1 MLTFV
6 VTDTGLGIRPDQIN
20 KLFAPFSQA
29 DVSTKR
35 KYGGTGLGLVL
46 SKRFAN
52 LLGGDVVLSESTPDK
67 GSTFTITIDPGAVV
81 SSSAQSQM
89 AKLNDS
95 SKSGLRLDGIKVLL
109 AEDSID
115 NQTLVTRFLKLAGAS
130 VDIASDGKE
139 ATQKAKSDHYDVL
152 LMDLQ
157 MPVMD
162 GYEATS
168 QLRREGYQGK
178 IVALTAHALSEER
191 DRCLKSGFDD
201 HISKPV
207 NRDLLIER
215 VYHCAREQSIH

>member
-1 MLTFV
+1 M
-6 VTDTGLGIRPDQIN
+6 
-20 KLFAPFSQA
+20 
-29 DVSTKR
+29 
-35 KYGGTGLGLVL
+35 
-46 SKRFAN
+46 
-52 LLGGDVVLSESTPDK
+52 
-67 GSTFTITIDPGAVV
+67 ITIDPGTV
-81 SSSAQSQM
+81 QTQTTEN
-89 AKLNDS
+89 KKEKTNDMQ
-95 SKSGLRLDGIKVLL
+95 KSGLRLDGIKVLL
-109 AEDSID
+109 AEDSVD

-139 ATQKAKSDHYDVL
+139 ATQKAKKDHYDVL

-168 QLRREGYQGK
+168 QLRKDGYRGK

-191 DRCLKSGFDD
+191 ERCLKSGFDD

-215 VYHCAREQSIH
+215 VYYCAREQSVH